1 MPCDLLDIEAGRASY
16 ILHAGLWKR
25 FDSYRPLVARWYM
38 TRPGMAVVVLY
49 IFKLTAG
56 FDLLGLLVC

>member
-1 MPCDLLDIEAGRASY
+1 MPCGLLDIEAGRASY

-38 TRPGMAVVVLY
+38 TELGMEQ
-49 IFKLTAG
+49 
-56 FDLLGLLVC
+56 LLFCIYFN